1 MVILLVH
8 YKMGNLHYLGQNANW
23 LYKRQ
28 MAGQTVFQTRKD
40 KIIKLNSEIINNYG
54 DRRVRILLV

>member
-1 MVILLVH
+1 
-8 YKMGNLHYLGQNANW
+8 MGNLHYLGQNANW

-40 KIIKLNSEIINNYG
+40 KVIKLKSEIINNYG